1 MLGKKIRECREK
13 LGMTQD
19 ELAQLAG
26 YKSRSS
32 INKIEQGGNDL
43 PQTKIAMFAKK
54 MPEIIPRH
62 FTLYIFIR
70 AACPTSEA
78 PQSRQPLV
86 RFPSD
91 SLLPHLL
98 WLRQT
103 LRLLRT
109 ARMNN
114 RLQ

>member
-43 PQTKIAMFAKK
+43 PQTKIAMFAKILK
-54 MPEIIPRH
+54 TTPSELMGWNDDKQETLSEDVLILARHLDEIPAEDKQELINNIQN
-62 FTLYIFIR
+62 TIELYKKVKGI
-70 AACPTSEA
+70 
-78 PQSRQPLV
+78 
-86 RFPSD
+86 
-91 SLLPHLL
+91 
-98 WLRQT
+98 
-103 LRLLRT
+103 
-109 ARMNN
+109 
-114 RLQ
+114 